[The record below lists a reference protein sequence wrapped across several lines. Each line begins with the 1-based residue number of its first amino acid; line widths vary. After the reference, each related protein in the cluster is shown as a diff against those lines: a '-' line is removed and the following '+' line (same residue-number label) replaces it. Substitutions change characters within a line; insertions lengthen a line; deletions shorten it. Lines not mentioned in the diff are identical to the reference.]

1 MALFNMPDKM
11 KTIYET
17 TINSIGPLA
26 TTFLEEKMIILFGDG
41 APQELAEFCYG
52 IPVVDVKESIKPG
65 QKLVIN
71 DESFEITSVG
81 EIVERNLTSI
91 GHITIRFDGSTNPEL
106 PGTLYIEDKD
116 LPAFDIGTKL
126 KIVSE

>member
-1 MALFNMPDKM
+1 MALFNMPNRM
-11 KTIYET
+11 KTIYEN

-52 IPVVDVKESIKPG
+52 IEIVDVEDSIKPG
-65 QKLVIN
+65 QKLLIN
-71 DESFEITSVG
+71 NESFEITSVG

-106 PGTLYIEDKD
+106 PGTLYIEDKEM
-116 LPAFDIGTKL
+116 PVFEIGTKL
-126 KIVSE
+126 KIVSI